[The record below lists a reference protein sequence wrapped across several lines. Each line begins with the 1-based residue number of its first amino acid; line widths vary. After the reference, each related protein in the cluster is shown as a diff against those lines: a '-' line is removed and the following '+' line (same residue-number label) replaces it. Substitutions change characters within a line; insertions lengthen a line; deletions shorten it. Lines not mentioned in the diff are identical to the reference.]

1 MCIIYMHVYKLCMS
15 YSKGQPFT
23 VHDNY
28 LFYYPCHINSESYGA
43 LCLFMCVCTHT
54 HKLELAPSEVLPPFR
69 QHIKK
74 GKRRGFCNHIAFCI
88 MPVL

>member
-1 MCIIYMHVYKLCMS
+1 MHVIF
-15 YSKGQPFT
+15 KGQPFT

-54 HKLELAPSEVLPPFR
+54 HTHTQTRASTKRSTAP
-69 QHIKK
+69 I
-74 GKRRGFCNHIAFCI
+74 
-88 MPVL
+88 